1 MLPCRCAHLALIPH
15 KHLLGRSLCVMQQPK
30 RVIPRVSVRVKEPL
44 IEPQLDYNGAHDVN
58 MHPLA
63 DVEEALY
70 DGNEPLAIGIVV
82 RKHYLVV
89 TTDFVGL
96 FEVGVAGTECLDKG
110 FVVDV
115 RNFSRPKVVWPRLAS
130 GVASIRGVFYARFVP
145 FQEQGISLLC

>member
-1 MLPCRCAHLALIPH
+1 M
-15 KHLLGRSLCVMQQPK
+15 
-30 RVIPRVSVRVKEPL
+30 
-44 IEPQLDYNGAHDVN
+44 
-58 MHPLA
+58 
-63 DVEEALY
+63 
-70 DGNEPLAIGIVV
+70 V

-130 GVASIRGVFYARFVP
+130 GVASIQRVFYARFVP
-145 FQEQGISLLC
+145 FQEQGISLLCWWFSNALTNAGPLWWGKDGRMRMFRSWVLVL